1 MNKRLLRRVLFTP
14 AALFLLAFPYP
25 SLSPVF
31 AHGGGLDDRGCHNE
45 SATGEYHCH
54 RGPLDGQTFPSKG
67 AATAT
72 LEGENSG
79 TSAPGSARSEYNR
92 NAYGDWADL
101 DGDCQDTR
109 DEVLLGQGED
119 VELGQRGCEVVSGR
133 WEGPYTG
140 RTFSDPGDLHIDHV
154 VPLKEAHVSG
164 AVAWPPQKKRRF
176 ANDLDNLLAVE
187 AGANMAKGSRGPSEW
202 MPDTGECAYLEQ
214 WVEVKEEWGLNM
226 DRQERQFIKAA
237 DCR

>member
-1 MNKRLLRRVLFTP
+1 MRRPTLSALPLLLT
-14 AALFLLAFPYP
+14 ALGISTGAL
-25 SLSPVF
+25 

-67 AATAT
+67 AATAA

-92 NAYGDWADL
+92 DAYGDWADL

-109 DEVLLGQGED
+109 DEVLLAQGKD
-119 VELGQRGCEVVSGR
+119 VEVGPRGCEVVSGR

-140 RTFSDPGDLHIDHV
+140 GTFRDPSNLHIDHV

-164 AVAWPPQKKRRF
+164 AAAWPEEKKRQF
-176 ANDLDNLLAVE
+176 ANDPDNLLAVE
-187 AGANMAKGSRGPSEW
+187 AGANMSKGSRGPAEW
-202 MPDTGECAYLEQ
+202 MPDTGECVYLAR
-214 WVEVKEEWGLNM
+214 WIEVKEEWELDM
-226 DRQERQFIKAA
+226 DRQERRFIKAA